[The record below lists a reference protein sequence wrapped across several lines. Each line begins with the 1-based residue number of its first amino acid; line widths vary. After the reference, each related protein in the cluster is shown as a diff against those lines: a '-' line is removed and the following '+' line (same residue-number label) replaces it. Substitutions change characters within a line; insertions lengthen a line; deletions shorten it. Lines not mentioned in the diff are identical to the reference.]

1 MYTRLWMSNYAGR
14 IAVRVILTVALL
26 LLTAGSGRAEET
38 GADLKAKEAKVKEA
52 AVKKWKSMFGDN
64 IDFAEEGLYGC
75 MSYIHPQ
82 PDRLMVDLDDKKVI
96 GTSIEFV
103 LRDYFK
109 PAYRFDW
116 KKHEPDKYYL
126 RKSEDEPSLLYY
138 EWKTPKYVLRM
149 YESGNGLLIRIKP
162 KDYDPSKPLKAKA
175 LAAVLSE
182 VIDLKYPSAEKIV
195 EAFKLPSSLAP
206 GTVFTNAKRV
216 NIKLIGNWQ
225 KEVIGFVS
233 KDDICILCFF
243 SDGGRMNLIFE
254 FTPR

>member
-1 MYTRLWMSNYAGR
+1 M
-14 IAVRVILTVALL
+14 
-26 LLTAGSGRAEET
+26 
-38 GADLKAKEAKVKEA
+38 
-52 AVKKWKSMFGDN
+52 
-64 IDFAEEGLYGC
+64 
-75 MSYIHPQ
+75 
-82 PDRLMVDLDDKKVI
+82 
-96 GTSIEFV
+96 
-103 LRDYFK
+103 RDYFK

-243 SDGGRMNLIFE
+243 LTVGG
-254 FTPR
+254 